1 LSSYILRT
9 CRQSIGPEGKLLL
22 LERLVAPPNED
33 PESKF
38 FDLFMMTV
46 TGGRERTR
54 EEFAAL
60 LAAAG
65 FRLNAV
71 VRTGTPICA
80 IEGVP
85 I

>member
-1 LSSYILRT
+1 MMV
-9 CRQSIGPEGKLLL
+9 
-22 LERLVAPPNED
+22 RLCSGSA
-33 PESKF
+33 
-38 FDLFMMTV
+38 
-46 TGGRERTR
+46 R
-54 EEFAAL
+54 AAL

-71 VRTGTPICA
+71 TGTGTPIRA

>member
-1 LSSYILRT
+1 
-9 CRQSIGPEGKLLL
+9 
-22 LERLVAPPNED
+22 
-33 PESKF
+33 
-38 FDLFMMTV
+38 MMAV

-60 LAAAG
+60 LAEAG
-65 FRLNAV
+65 FRLDAV
-71 VRTGTPICA
+71 ARTGTPICV